1 MHYKKFFWCM
11 TDWVS
16 NLMPDN
22 AGSFMH
28 CGAYNKNADNM
39 QHYILR
45 FHVIL
50 HIKLDC
56 MMMSFLVIVTNL
68 LKDFNW
74 CTLKNY

>member
-1 MHYKKFFWCM
+1 
-11 TDWVS
+11 
-16 NLMPDN
+16 
-22 AGSFMH
+22 MH

-56 MMMSFLVIVTNL
+56 MMMSFLAIVTNL